1 MREKKGIKKVSR
13 KYEVEI
19 QVVKKEIYHVEAKDD
34 ADLIKECQFSHLQ
47 KQSNNVK
54 HIRTDDELRKIGGW
68 KDISNVK

>member
-1 MREKKGIKKVSR
+1 MR
-13 KYEVEI
+13 KYKVVLDHEVSCTYIIDAE
-19 QVVKKEIYHVEAKDD
+19 DD

-47 KQSNNVK
+47 KQSSNVK